1 MLAQSTDH
9 ASKNCMVYALLKD
22 RSATATM
29 SMMWNTLNNTDFII
43 HADLFIFHVS
53 STIIYYILCTLP
65 WPVPVDILSNNMT
78 KMTMYAQ
85 AKARANCY
93 KVIII

>member
-9 ASKNCMVYALLKD
+9 ASKSSMVYAILKD

-29 SMMWNTLNNTDFII
+29 SMMWNKYL
-43 HADLFIFHVS
+43 
-53 STIIYYILCTLP
+53 LCTQP
-65 WPVPVDILSNNMT
+65 WPVPVDILSNNMN

-85 AKARANCY
+85 AKGQLGQLLI
-93 KVIII
+93 K